1 MDQIAR
7 PCFQKAFRCFLR
19 KRIARIMMT
28 LFASGSVH
36 KRSAVKLLY
45 IRFEKH
51 KETLTK
57 YRRKD
62 HKLKIEARSQMLE
75 TQGTLTLHYTWL
87 WKKKIYSDLLTLEK
101 NEKLAGNV
109 LKLSKIC
116 AFWQ

>member
-7 PCFQKAFRCFLR
+7 PCFQKPFRCFLR
-19 KRIARIMMT
+19 KRIARMMMT

-36 KRSAVKLLY
+36 KCSAVKLLY

-75 TQGTLTLHYTWL
+75 TQGTLTLYYTWL
-87 WKKKIYSDLLTLEK
+87 WKKKSTVIY
-101 NEKLAGNV
+101 
-109 LKLSKIC
+109 
-116 AFWQ
+116 